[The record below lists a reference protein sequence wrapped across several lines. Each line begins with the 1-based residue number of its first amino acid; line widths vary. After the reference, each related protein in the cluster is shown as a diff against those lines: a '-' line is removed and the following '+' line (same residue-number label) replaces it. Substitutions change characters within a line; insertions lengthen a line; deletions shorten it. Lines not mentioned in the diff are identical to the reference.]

1 MPAIRCGFVGNLPI
15 VERADSVRWPG
26 RLSPTSRRCYIYDW
40 TATLND
46 AYQHDDKRQHKK
58 KVDKAA

>member
-1 MPAIRCGFVGNLPI
+1 VRCGFVGNLPI
-15 VERADSVRWPG
+15 VERADSVRCLAACPPLLVG
-26 RLSPTSRRCYIYDW
+26 AIR

-58 KVDKAA
+58 KVDKTA

>member
-1 MPAIRCGFVGNLPI
+1 MRCGFVGNLPI
-15 VERADSVRWPG
+15 VERADSVRCLAACPPLLVG
-26 RLSPTSRRCYIYDW
+26 AIR

-58 KVDKAA
+58 KVDKTA